1 MMNYFNRENKNM
13 TIVCSE
19 IENSTG
25 LFMID

>member
-1 MMNYFNRENKNM
+1 MMNYFNGEKNNM